1 MNIFNSKFNRDKIQG
16 DYYEKEA
23 LRYLKYDTY
32 KITQGYFKEYDII
45 TYRKEGIVEKIEV
58 KSDRLSSKTGNLCI
72 EYQYKGCNSGI
83 NSTEADYYFYFV
95 LYCKDNNIYGGNVI
109 KYDLYKIPVNEL
121 KELVKDCKSVY
132 GGDGGYSKMYLLP
145 KYKCKDYLFITK
157 KIK

>member
-1 MNIFNSKFNRDKIQG
+1 MNITNSKFNRDKIQG

-23 LRYLKYDTY
+23 LKYLKYDSY
-32 KITQGYFKEYDII
+32 KITEGYFKEYDII

-58 KSDRLSSKTGNLCI
+58 KSDRLSSRTGNLCI

-83 NSTEADYYFYFV
+83 LSTEADYYFYFV
-95 LYCKDNNIYGGNVI
+95 LYCKDNNIYRNVI

-132 GGDGGYSKMYLLP
+132 GGDNGYSKMYLLP

-157 KIK
+157 KLN